1 MRRVLKWAALLVVVV
16 VVVLVAVV
24 VAAFSGLAPIADWQ
38 RLDGVEVVKDGLV
51 ACYLVDLRPGE
62 VALVDACND
71 ASGKAVI
78 AALTKRGLRPDA
90 VKAVFLTHGDKD
102 HISGVL
108 AFPGV
113 QVLALATD
121 VALAEG
127 RETRFLKGL
136 ISPKDTGVRVTRSLG
151 DGEVVELPGAAFQA
165 YAVPGHTRGS
175 AAFLAR
181 GVLFMGDSAEVTTE
195 GTLAPAKRL
204 TSDDP
209 AQNRASL
216 ARLAR
221 RLEPAASDVRAIA
234 PAHSGLLVRGLSP
247 LTDFARAARE

>member
-1 MRRVLKWAALLVVVV
+1 MKRVLKWATLLVVVV
-16 VVVLVAVV
+16 VLALVAVV
-24 VAAFSGLAPIADWQ
+24 MAAFSGLSSIVDGQ
-38 RLDGVEVVKDGLV
+38 RLDGVEVVKDGFV
-51 ACYLVDLRPGE
+51 ACYLVDLGPCE

-71 ASGKAVI
+71 ASGKPVI

-108 AFPGV
+108 AFPGA
-113 QVLALATD
+113 QVLALAPD
-121 VALAEG
+121 VPLAEG
-127 RETRFLKGL
+127 RETRFLKRM

-151 DGEVVELPGAAFQA
+151 DGEVVELPGTAFQT

-175 AAFLAR
+175 AVFLAR
-181 GVLFMGDSAEVTTE
+181 GVLFMGDSAEVTSE

-234 PAHSGLLVRGLSP
+234 PAHSGLLEKGLSP
-247 LTDFARAARE
+247 LTELARVTRE